1 MMGSRIMASTIL
13 ADVEGTT
20 FPDPMESAM
29 WPVLFSNLLWLIV
42 CGIYA
47 ALLFWQAGR
56 DRKAGTGFVDDD

>member
-1 MMGSRIMASTIL
+1 MPL
-13 ADVEGTT
+13 H
-20 FPDPMESAM
+20 DPMESAM

>member
-1 MMGSRIMASTIL
+1 
-13 ADVEGTT
+13 
-20 FPDPMESAM
+20 MEFAM

-56 DRKAGTGFVDDD
+56 DRKNGTGFVDDD